1 MLVGAWLVATDVA
14 TLIAWVA
21 VSRVA
26 EQVAAPPALPLPSPL
41 LAVLD
46 SAEPPPATAAAAPSG
61 RPRPV
66 PSPTRKP
73 PVDEELP
80 AGDPPPNADPEPAEE
95 AEESAPEPPEPAAIT
110 EGYRLTG
117 GTVTV
122 RYRNGEAELVQASPS
137 SGFVMEINDPGPGK
151 VDVRF
156 RSEDHESRLVA
167 QWRDGG
173 PQPERE
179 ERER

>member
-1 MLVGAWLVATDVA
+1 MRRRWVLVSAWVAATAVA
-14 TLIAWVA
+14 TLVAWAA

-26 EQVAAPPALPLPSPL
+26 EQVAAPIALPLPDTLVAP
-41 LAVLD
+41 LD
-46 SAEPPPATAAAAPSG
+46 SPAAPDAAGAPDPTPPADDPDPG
-61 RPRPV
+61 PV
-66 PSPTRKP
+66 
-73 PVDEELP
+73 
-80 AGDPPPNADPEPAEE
+80 
-95 AEESAPEPPEPAAIT
+95 T

-122 RYRNGEAELVQASPS
+122 RYRSGEAELVQASPN

-167 QWRDGG
+167 LWRDGD

-179 ERER
+179 ERMR

>member
-1 MLVGAWLVATDVA
+1 MGAWLVATAVA

-26 EQVAAPPALPLPSPL
+26 EQVAAPAALPLPSPL
-41 LAVLD
+41 IAVLE
-46 SAEPPPATAAAAPSG
+46 S
-61 RPRPV
+61 
-66 PSPTRKP
+66 
-73 PVDEELP
+73 
-80 AGDPPPNADPEPAEE
+80 PEPAVEPVRPTPQELQESEQPPRPNPPAQEQTAAPPVAEPDPQPEPPTDEE
-95 AEESAPEPPEPAAIT
+95 AEQDPPEPRAIT

-122 RYRNGEAELVQASPS
+122 RYRNGDAELVQASPS

-167 QWRDGG
+167 QWRNGG
-173 PQPERE
+173 PRPERE